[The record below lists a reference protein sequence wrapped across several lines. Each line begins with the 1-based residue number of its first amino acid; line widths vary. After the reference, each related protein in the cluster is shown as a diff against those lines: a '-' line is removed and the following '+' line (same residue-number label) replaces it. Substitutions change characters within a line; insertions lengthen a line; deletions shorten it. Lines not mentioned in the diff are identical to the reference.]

1 MAMKRSSFSRHW
13 SFEFRFEN
21 DSYALSVGPV
31 ARFPDSSD
39 RAQSPV
45 PAGRTPS
52 AFIVMSADRALGSS
66 APDSLAPPGDL
77 SFNGRK
83 PRNLAPVPAHDTPRF
98 AIRGAFPPQTPF
110 LGDQSREV
118 ASTSFGR
125 ETSDRGFCVI
135 RDRRRYRYCRLTLPT
150 LAAIADRKSTR

>member
-66 APDSLAPPGDL
+66 APDCFGTPGGFEL
-77 SFNGRK
+77 QWAETEKSHFGSRA
-83 PRNLAPVPAHDTPRF
+83 RHPRF
-98 AIRGAFPPQTPF
+98 AIRAAFPPPNAV
-110 LGDQSREV
+110 LGRSV
-118 ASTSFGR
+118 S
-125 ETSDRGFCVI
+125 
-135 RDRRRYRYCRLTLPT
+135 
-150 LAAIADRKSTR
+150 